1 MRRGKASATP
11 SFIQARISVVAF
23 FHSRWNERPKTT
35 TTVTE
40 ETTSLLD
47 VLVDNLSSCAPGPCL
62 LNRAGG
68 RAGAGARKGDHEL
81 LGRAY
86 ELFGRLRS
94 VPQLLPAEPLRS
106 CAGTAARGHEHE
118 PLGRGRERFEQ
129 LCICEHLRSG
139 CRGCLAHQRVGVP
152 KPLLQEETQR
162 LLVMLVHDLSCAL
175 ATTWAPATSRC
186 VR

>member
-1 MRRGKASATP
+1 MPEPVPAK
-11 SFIQARISVVAF
+11 V
-23 FHSRWNERPKTT
+23 
-35 TTVTE
+35 
-40 ETTSLLD
+40 TTSFLD
-47 VLVDNLSSCAPGPCL
+47 ELMNCLGGCALCPNYCL
-62 LNRAGG
+62 PNRFAHAPEP
-68 RAGAGARKGDHEL
+68 R
-81 LGRAY
+81 
-86 ELFGRLRS
+86 
-94 VPQLLPAEPLRS
+94 PADMSTSPF
-106 CAGTAARGHEHE
+106 
-118 PLGRGRERFEQ
+118 GRGRERFEQ